1 MNKILDYLKNPNKI
15 MRGLL
20 FRIAPYIKDD
30 ATFLKIK
37 WKICMDYP
45 LNLDNPMTYNEKLQ
59 WLKLYDRKPEYIKMV
74 DKYEAKKY
82 VSNIIGEEFIIPTLA
97 VYDTVE
103 AIDFEGLPDQ
113 FVLKCTHDSGGV
125 VICEDKTHFDI
136 DSAITKLRKRYNN
149 NWFLFYREW
158 PYKNIKPR
166 VIAEQ
171 YITTKNNDLKDYKFY
186 CFNGVVKAI
195 MVAEGRFSESK
206 SFSYFDHS
214 WNKLDFTWGAPKPK
228 SYPAKPKHFSEMLE
242 IAAELS
248 KDIPHVRVDLYN
260 VDGKIYFGE
269 LTFYDGSGMQ
279 AFEPRQW
286 DYIFGEYIDLKK
298 LQLTDSFLNEQN

>member
-1 MNKILDYLKNPNKI
+1 MNKIVDYIKNPQKI
-15 MRGLL
+15 KKGLL

-30 ATFLKIK
+30 ATFLKMK

-97 VYDTVE
+97 VYDTVD
-103 AIDFEGLPDQ
+103 AIDFENLPDQ

-125 VICEDKTHFDI
+125 VICEDKKNFDI

-171 YITTKNNDLKDYKFY
+171 YITTKNNDLRDYKFY

-228 SYPAKPKHFSEMLE
+228 SYPAKPTHFSEMLE

-286 DYIFGEYIDLKK
+286 DYKFGDYIDLKK
-298 LQLTDSFLNEQN
+298 LQLTDSFSK